1 MLNWFNR
8 KNYNNDKKNDEY
20 ISSTPGTPSWASL
33 SNEIPPIPEITEASN
48 TLKDHYRVGY
58 DPAQGVTTLTLHAP
72 EASMTLTL
80 VESEVMRLIRLLD
93 ATLDYEVG
101 ISDDDDD

>member
-8 KNYNNDKKNDEY
+8 KNSNNDKQNNKPVEHKL
-20 ISSTPGTPSWASL
+20 STPAWARL

-93 ATLDYEVG
+93 ATLDYEIG
-101 ISDDDDD
+101 ISDEDD